1 MSLKACRRSSPISWM
16 TRAFAC
22 IRARVYLSLRS
33 LLNQHVYMHVC
44 SHVCVYIQVYSA
56 YTRKQTSRSSFRRAL
71 VAATACW
78 ISVESA
84 WAWAAVRPSSLV
96 LSATTSPTCRHT
108 LHSINASI
116 YERREWLPRRPSRSY
131 SLAGPGACT
140 DTYAFI
146 HAISMHLFL
155 GRCNTRT
162 VNTRTNVRRQ
172 QDKADPTSDPPC
184 PHCHACRHM

>member
-22 IRARVYLSLRS
+22 ICVRVYRSLRS

-44 SHVCVYIQVYSA
+44 VYTYKYTAHTRANKPAAPLFAGPWWLPQPAGYQLRVLGPGLQSGPPHLSYPQQLPRPVDIHFTRSMKA
-56 YTRKQTSRSSFRRAL
+56 YMKGENGCCAGLVAHTVLQAL
-71 VAATACW
+71 VRAQA
-78 ISVESA
+78 
-84 WAWAAVRPSSLV
+84 
-96 LSATTSPTCRHT
+96 HM
-108 LHSINASI
+108 H
-116 YERREWLPRRPSRSY
+116 
-131 SLAGPGACT
+131 
-140 DTYAFI
+140 AFML
-146 HAISMHLFL
+146 ISMHFFL